1 MEYGGGNAE
10 LRRAITTVWRCFRFR
25 SERGKE
31 EGKEGNKEGSMRK
44 PFRL

>member
-1 MEYGGGNAE
+1 MEYDDGHAE
-10 LRRAITTVWRCFRFR
+10 VRRAITTVWWCFRFR

-31 EGKEGNKEGSMRK
+31 EGKEGNKEGSTRK